1 MSGFDNLQNRLWKL
15 QGKWLASHEPA
26 LARAFGLTPDFE
38 SGKTS
43 ASGPNQLS
51 VCKPAAP
58 AGVQLTHTELE
69 VVRVSPQPSQACN
82 LHARRK
88 KYNDTPAGSHEN
100 SSAVSVAALSL
111 GNDAA
116 SLSSD
121 GEAPR
126 HSKFHNETSVTPALS
141 ALLGLADSAPL
152 GPGPSTSQ

>member
-1 MSGFDNLQNRLWKL
+1 MLPPYLRMGRRH
-15 QGKWLASHEPA
+15 GTA
-26 LARAFGLTPDFE
+26 T
-38 SGKTS
+38 
-43 ASGPNQLS
+43 NQLS
-51 VCKPAAP
+51 VCKPAAQ
-58 AGVQLTHTELE
+58 AGVQLSHTEGE
-69 VVRVSPQPSQACN
+69 VVETQ
-82 LHARRK
+82 
-88 KYNDTPAGSHEN
+88 AGSDEN

-111 GNDAA
+111 GDDAA